1 MSKQQVGRCVHCLK
15 DNVVLTSDHMFPKA
29 WYPDAT
35 PENLEKWQFPA
46 CNECNNRYSK
56 IERDLLG
63 QIRDFARHQ
72 ASSFRRTRRCC
83 VERNLIPMPGTTRK
97 TMLPAKPRLKKVLA
111 EMCEGEEI
119 PDDPESSRDLANDG
133 DVLRQSKSESKS
145 PAPAWMRWTKKIV
158 RGLAYR
164 EDGQFVEPPYEIAA
178 FVDNEGAAFAKE
190 MVEKAGKEFEREP
203 GLVVRR
209 ATVEGDH
216 RTAIYEITFWQQF
229 KTYATVQKTGV
240 PPDYYI
246 LNRREAVT
254 SR

>member
-1 MSKQQVGRCVHCLK
+1 MRANDPNAGDNEK
-15 DNVVLTSDHMFPKA
+15 DA
-29 WYPDAT
+29 A
-35 PENLEKWQFPA
+35 
-46 CNECNNRYSK
+46 
-56 IERDLLG
+56 
-63 QIRDFARHQ
+63 ARE
-72 ASSFRRTRRCC
+72 A
-83 VERNLIPMPGTTRK
+83 
-97 TMLPAKPRLKKVLA
+97 RLKKVLA
-111 EMCEGEEI
+111 EIYQGEEI
-119 PDDPESSRDLANDG
+119 PDDQIVPGLGE
-133 DVLRQSKSESKS
+133 
-145 PAPAWMRWTKKIV
+145 RWGRPKAEQIGIQIPRASMDEMTKKIV

-164 EDGQFVEPPYEIAA
+164 EDGQFIEPPYEIDA

-209 ATVEGDH
+209 VTVEGDH

-254 SR
+254 AGDLWCHQGKEHRVWLTAKLLGDQLPNNDYCRKLS